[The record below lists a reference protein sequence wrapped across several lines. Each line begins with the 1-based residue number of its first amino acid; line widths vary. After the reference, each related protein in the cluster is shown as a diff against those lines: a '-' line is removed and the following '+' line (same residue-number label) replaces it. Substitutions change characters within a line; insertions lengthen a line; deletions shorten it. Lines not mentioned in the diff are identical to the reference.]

1 MMGMQAVA
9 SIKTKDTKAF
19 FFYFECFLNIP
30 NCLLRF
36 HNLLIKT
43 SRVCRTQT
51 SSHKDFSNTREFSGK
66 RVKLIAQNCK
76 NRGNCHNSWIF
87 RESSS
92 QNCLLS
98 QQMFFLEK
106 DPVYGGEIFCKRRRL
121 EATHQQHFKCLA
133 FNIHHRNSQHKHN
146 TNQPSRSSIPL

>member
-1 MMGMQAVA
+1 MLRVHNKLWRYDGYA
-9 SIKTKDTKAF
+9 SCCSIETKDTKAF
-19 FFYFECFLNIP
+19 LFYFECSLKLP
-30 NCLLRF
+30 DCLLRF

-66 RVKLIAQNCK
+66 RVKLIVQSCK

-98 QQMFFLEK
+98 QQKIFL
-106 DPVYGGEIFCKRRRL
+106 KRIRCM
-121 EATHQQHFKCLA
+121 EMKKCA
-133 FNIHHRNSQHKHN
+133 RGDA
-146 TNQPSRSSIPL
+146 